1 VATTREARQ
10 SPTSIK
16 PELMVVCG
24 RPCCQANGPKLT
36 SLRPSRIKLSTAS
49 RASKEKIMNGRFLR
63 RAIIIVLVLLVG
75 SVAQPYVVR
84 LLLSDSAPRPVTARG
99 DLSEAERSNIAIFER
114 VSPSVVQVV
123 GRQGSSS
130 VSDDESAGV
139 QSGTGFVWDRAGNI
153 VTNNHVVSGTTDL
166 VVRLASGGAVAADIV
181 GTAPNYD
188 LAVIRLR
195 NSQTIPMPVDIGSS
209 ADLKV
214 GQFAFA
220 IGNPF
225 GLDQSL
231 TFGVIS
237 ALHRRLPTDS
247 GHQISNVIQTDAAVN
262 PGNSGGPLLD
272 SSGRV
277 VGVNT
282 AIISPSG
289 SNAGIG
295 FAIPVDIVN
304 RIVPQL
310 IRDGHVPTPG
320 IGIVAVSEQDATRL
334 GVEGIPILRTLPN
347 SSAARAG
354 LRGVDTRNNTLGD
367 VIVSVNDKPVRRLS
381 DLTNE
386 LDEIGVGHDVKVKIV
401 RGDRTATIN
410 VAVADVGQSRLDP
423 TPSP

>member
-1 VATTREARQ
+1 MGDARFFR
-10 SPTSIK
+10 
-16 PELMVVCG
+16 L
-24 RPCCQANGPKLT
+24 ALF
-36 SLRPSRIKLSTAS
+36 A
-49 RASKEKIMNGRFLR
+49 
-63 RAIIIVLVLLVG
+63 VLALLAF
-75 SVAQPYVVR
+75 SVAQPYVTR
-84 LLLSDSAPRPVTARG
+84 LLLTDTAPRLVTPRG
-99 DLSEAERSNIAIFER
+99 DLSDAEQSFIDLFER

-123 GRQGSSS
+123 GRQGGRTMFDEDNSS
-130 VSDDESAGV
+130 V
-139 QSGTGFVWDRAGNI
+139 QSGTGFVWDAAGNI
-153 VTNNHVVSGTTDL
+153 VTNNHVVGGTTE
-166 VVRLASGGAVAADIV
+166 VAVRLASGGTLAADIV

-195 NSQTIPMPVDIGSS
+195 NPQTVLQPVAVGSS
-209 ADLKV
+209 ADLRI

-237 ALHRRLPTDS
+237 ALHRRLPTSS

-277 VGVNT
+277 IGVNT

-289 SNAGIG
+289 SNAGVG
-295 FAIPVDIVN
+295 FAIPIDVVN
-304 RIVPQL
+304 RVVPL
-310 IRDGHVPTPG
+310 LVRDGRVPAPG

-347 SSAARAG
+347 SPAARAG
-354 LRGVDTRNNTLGD
+354 LRGVDLRTGALGD
-367 VIVSVNDKPVRRLS
+367 VIVSANDKPVQRLS

-386 LDEIGVGHDVKVKIV
+386 LDEIGVGHEISLGIL
-401 RGDRTATIN
+401 RNDRSETVT
-410 VAVADVGQSRLDP
+410 VAVTDIGQSRLGP
-423 TPSP
+423 

>member
-1 VATTREARQ
+1 M
-10 SPTSIK
+10 S
-16 PELMVVCG
+16 
-24 RPCCQANGPKLT
+24 
-36 SLRPSRIKLSTAS
+36 
-49 RASKEKIMNGRFLR
+49 GRFFR
-63 RAIIIVLVLLVG
+63 FAIIFALLLLAAQ
-75 SVAQPYVVR
+75 VAEPYVTR
-84 LLLSDSAPRPVTARG
+84 LLFAQTSPRPIEPRGNLSD
-99 DLSEAERSNIAIFER
+99 AEQSIVALFER

-123 GRQGSSS
+123 GRQGS
-130 VSDDESAGV
+130 DDPMRESEEGV
-139 QSGTGFVWDRAGNI
+139 QSGTGFVWDGAGDI
-153 VTNNHVVSGTTDL
+153 VTNNHVVEGTKEL
-166 VVRLASGGAVAADIV
+166 AVRLSSGDIVAADIV

-188 LAVIRLR
+188 LAVVRLH
-195 NSQTIPMPVDIGSS
+195 NASKLPPAIAIGSS

-237 ALHRRLPTDS
+237 ALRRRLPTRS

-304 RIVPQL
+304 RVIPQL
-310 IRDGHVPTPG
+310 VRDGRVPTPG
-320 IGIVAVSEQDATRL
+320 IGIVAASEGAATRL
-334 GVEGIPILRTLPN
+334 GIEGIPVVRTLPG

-354 LRGVDTRNNTLGD
+354 LRGVNASTGALGD
-367 VIVSVNDKPVRRLS
+367 VIVAVNGKPVRRLS
-381 DLTNE
+381 DLTDQLE
-386 LDEIGVGHDVKVKIV
+386 EIGVGHTVQ
-401 RGDRTATIN
+401 
-410 VAVADVGQSRLDP
+410 VAVLRAGQKITVDMPIADVGEAQ
-423 TPSP
+423 

>member
-1 VATTREARQ
+1 
-10 SPTSIK
+10 
-16 PELMVVCG
+16 MG
-24 RPCCQANGPKLT
+24 D
-36 SLRPSRIKLSTAS
+36 
-49 RASKEKIMNGRFLR
+49 GRFLR
-63 RAIIIVLVLLVG
+63 FALIAVLALLTM
-75 SVAQPYVVR
+75 SVAQPYVTR
-84 LLLSDSAPRPVTARG
+84 LLLTDTAPRPVAARG
-99 DLSEAERSNIAIFER
+99 DLSEAEQSIIELFER

-123 GRQGSSS
+123 GRQGGRNLFNE
-130 VSDDESAGV
+130 DDAGV
-139 QSGTGFVWDRAGNI
+139 LSGTGFVWDGAGDI
-153 VTNNHVVSGTTDL
+153 VTNNHVVNGTTE
-166 VVRLASGGAVAADIV
+166 VAVRLATGGALAADIV

-195 NSQTIPMPVDIGSS
+195 NPQMALKPVAIGSS
-209 ADLKV
+209 ADLKI

-237 ALHRRLPTDS
+237 ALHRRLPTSS
-247 GHQISNVIQTDAAVN
+247 GHQITNVIQTDAAVN

-289 SNAGIG
+289 SNAGVG
-295 FAIPVDIVN
+295 FAIPMDVVN
-304 RIVPQL
+304 RVVPQL
-310 IRDGHVPTPG
+310 IRDGRVPTPG

-347 SSAARAG
+347 SPAARAG
-354 LRGVDTRNNTLGD
+354 LRGVDTRTRALGD
-367 VIVSVNDKPVRRLS
+367 VIVSVNGKPVQRLS

-386 LDEIGVGHDVKVKIV
+386 LDEVAVGHDVKLGILH
-401 RGDRTATIN
+401 DNHTETIT
-410 VAVADVGQSRLDP
+410 VTVADVGQSRLGP
-423 TPSP
+423 

>member
-1 VATTREARQ
+1 
-10 SPTSIK
+10 
-16 PELMVVCG
+16 
-24 RPCCQANGPKLT
+24 
-36 SLRPSRIKLSTAS
+36 
-49 RASKEKIMNGRFLR
+49 MNGRFLR
-63 RAIIIVLVLLVG
+63 PAIIIVLVLLVA

-401 RGDRTATIN
+401 RGDRSATIN

>member
-1 VATTREARQ
+1 
-10 SPTSIK
+10 
-16 PELMVVCG
+16 MG
-24 RPCCQANGPKLT
+24 D
-36 SLRPSRIKLSTAS
+36 
-49 RASKEKIMNGRFLR
+49 GRFYR
-63 RAIIIVLVLLVG
+63 FAIIAILALLAA
-75 SVAQPYVVR
+75 SVAQPYVTR
-84 LLLSDSAPRPVTARG
+84 LLLTDTAPRAVTARG
-99 DLSEAERSNIAIFER
+99 DLSEAEQSITALFEQ

-123 GRQGSSS
+123 GRQGGRN
-130 VSDDESAGV
+130 VFDEEGAGV
-139 QSGTGFVWDRAGNI
+139 QSGTGFVWDRAGDI
-153 VTNNHVVSGTTDL
+153 VTNNHVVNGTTDV
-166 VVRLASGGAVAADIV
+166 VVRLATGEAVAADIV
-181 GTAPNYD
+181 GTASNYD
-188 LAVIRLR
+188 LAVVRLR
-195 NSQTIPMPVDIGSS
+195 NSQVIPKPVAVGSS

-237 ALHRRLPTDS
+237 ALHRRLPTSS

-289 SNAGIG
+289 SNAGVG

-304 RIVPQL
+304 KVIPQL

-334 GVEGIPILRTLPN
+334 GVEGIPVLRTLAN
-347 SSAARAG
+347 SPAERAG
-354 LRGVDTRNNTLGD
+354 LRGVDMRTSTLGD

-381 DLTNE
+381 DLTTE
-386 LDEIGVGHDVKVKIV
+386 LDDIGVGHEVKLGVM
-401 RGDRTATIN
+401 RNNRSETIN
-410 VAVADVGQSRLDP
+410 VAVVDIGQSRLEP
-423 TPSP
+423 

>member
-1 VATTREARQ
+1 MGGGQ
-10 SPTSIK
+10 FY
-16 PELMVVCG
+16 
-24 RPCCQANGPKLT
+24 
-36 SLRPSRIKLSTAS
+36 
-49 RASKEKIMNGRFLR
+49 RF
-63 RAIIIVLVLLVG
+63 AIIAVLALLAA
-75 SVAQPYVVR
+75 SVAQPYVTR
-84 LLLSDSAPRPVTARG
+84 LLLTDTAPRAVAARG
-99 DLSEAERSNIAIFER
+99 DLSDAEQSITALFER

-123 GRQGSSS
+123 GRQGGGN
-130 VSDDESAGV
+130 VFNEEGAGV

-153 VTNNHVVSGTTDL
+153 VTNNHVVNGTTDV
-166 VVRLASGGAVAADIV
+166 VVRLATGEAIAADIV
-181 GTAPNYD
+181 GTAANYD
-188 LAVIRLR
+188 LAVVRLR
-195 NSQTIPMPVDIGSS
+195 NSQVIPKPVAVGSS

-237 ALHRRLPTDS
+237 ALHRRLPTSS
-247 GHQISNVIQTDAAVN
+247 GHQITNVIQTDAAVN

-277 VGVNT
+277 VGVKT

-289 SNAGIG
+289 SNAGVG

-304 RIVPQL
+304 RVVPQL

-334 GVEGIPILRTLPN
+334 GVEGIPILRTLAN
-347 SSAARAG
+347 SPAARAG
-354 LRGVDTRNNTLGD
+354 LRGVDMRTSTLGD

-381 DLTNE
+381 DLTDE
-386 LDEIGVGHDVKVKIV
+386 LDEVGVGHDVKLGIM
-401 RGDRTATIN
+401 RNNRSETIN
-410 VAVADVGQSRLDP
+410 VAVVDIGQSRLEP
-423 TPSP
+423 

>member
-1 VATTREARQ
+1 MGDARFYRFA
-10 SPTSIK
+10 
-16 PELMVVCG
+16 LF
-24 RPCCQANGPKLT
+24 AL
-36 SLRPSRIKLSTAS
+36 LALLALS
-49 RASKEKIMNGRFLR
+49 M
-63 RAIIIVLVLLVG
+63 
-75 SVAQPYVVR
+75 AQPYVAR
-84 LLLSDSAPRPVTARG
+84 LLLTDTASRPVAARG
-99 DLSEAERSNIAIFER
+99 DLSDAEQSIIELFER

-123 GRQGSSS
+123 GRQSGRNVFDEDSS
-130 VSDDESAGV
+130 GV
-139 QSGTGFVWDRAGNI
+139 QSGTGFVWDAAGNI
-153 VTNNHVVSGTTDL
+153 VTNNHVVNGTAD
-166 VVRLASGGAVAADIV
+166 VAVRLASGGALEADIV

-195 NSQTIPMPVDIGSS
+195 SPQAPLRPVAVGSS
-209 ADLKV
+209 ADLRI

-237 ALHRRLPTDS
+237 ALHRRLPTSS
-247 GHQISNVIQTDAAVN
+247 GHQITNVIQTDAAVN

-295 FAIPVDIVN
+295 FAIPMDVVN
-304 RIVPQL
+304 RVVPIL
-310 IRDGHVPTPG
+310 IRDGRVPAPG

-334 GVEGIPILRTLPN
+334 GVEGIPILRTLPG
-347 SSAARAG
+347 SPAARAG
-354 LRGVDTRNNTLGD
+354 LRGVDMRNGALGD
-367 VIVSVNDKPVRRLS
+367 VIVSANGKPVQRLS

-386 LDEIGVGHDVKVKIV
+386 LDEIGVGREVSLGILRNNRSEQVTV
-401 RGDRTATIN
+401 T
-410 VAVADVGQSRLDP
+410 VADVGQSRLGP
-423 TPSP
+423 

>member
-1 VATTREARQ
+1 MRD
-10 SPTSIK
+10 
-16 PELMVVCG
+16 
-24 RPCCQANGPKLT
+24 
-36 SLRPSRIKLSTAS
+36 
-49 RASKEKIMNGRFLR
+49 GRFFR
-63 RAIIIVLVLLVG
+63 FAIITVLVLLAA
-75 SVAQPYVVR
+75 SVAQPYVTR
-84 LLLSDSAPRPVTARG
+84 LLLSETTPRAVTARG
-99 DLSEAERSNIAIFER
+99 DLSDAERSTIALFEQ

-123 GRQGSSS
+123 GRQGGTG
-130 VSDDESAGV
+130 VFEEEGGGV
-139 QSGTGFVWDRAGNI
+139 QSGTGFAWDGAGNI
-153 VTNNHVVSGTTDL
+153 VTNNHVVNGTTD
-166 VVRLASGGAVAADIV
+166 VAVRLGTGEAVAADIV

-195 NSQTIPMPVDIGSS
+195 SSQAIPKPVAIGSS

-237 ALHRRLPTDS
+237 ALHRRLPTSS

-289 SNAGIG
+289 TNAGIG
-295 FAIPVDIVN
+295 FAIPIDIVN
-304 RIVPQL
+304 RVVPQL

-334 GVEGIPILRTLPN
+334 GVEGIPILRTLSN
-347 SSAARAG
+347 SPAARAG
-354 LRGVDTRNNTLGD
+354 LRGVDLRAGTLGD

-386 LDEIGVGHDVKVKIV
+386 LDEIGVGLDVKLGIV
-401 RGDRTATIN
+401 RNNRNETIS
-410 VAVADVGQSRLDP
+410 VAVTDVGQSRL
-423 TPSP
+423 TP